1 MAILN
6 TIAPTY
12 KTADTAN
19 TAAAP
24 PAVNTCGLSGLF
36 GSLLG
41 NATPVYKT
49 VGGQSA
55 QMPASGCVFGL
66 FPAAPS
72 YKTAPAVASS
82 DDDPTVALDVGECVC
97 VVPDDPCDA
106 PDVREA
112 DEVVLL

>member
-12 KTADTAN
+12 KTADTV
-19 TAAAP
+19 AAAPP

-41 NATPVYKT
+41 NATPTYKT

-66 FPAAPS
+66 FPVAPS
-72 YKTAPAVASS
+72 YKTAPAVAPM
-82 DDDPTVALDVGECVC
+82 DDDDTTVALDVGDCVC
-97 VVPDDPCDA
+97 AVPDPCDA